1 MLAFIALTRN
11 TISNTFIDGVGDAA
25 TQNIEFILSLARDTE
40 LIVLLTYETVLIA
53 RLSKSEQDKEREKEI
68 FLNMIH
74 S

>member
-1 MLAFIALTRN
+1 MLAFIALARN
-11 TISNTFIDGVGDAA
+11 TISNTFIDSVGDAA